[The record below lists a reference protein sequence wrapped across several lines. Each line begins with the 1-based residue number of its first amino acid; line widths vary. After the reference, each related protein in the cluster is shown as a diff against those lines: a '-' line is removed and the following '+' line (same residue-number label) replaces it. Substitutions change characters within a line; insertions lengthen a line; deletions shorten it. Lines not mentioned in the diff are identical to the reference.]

1 MTEQDVLARSIA
13 AASRSGLVWG
23 GVVFGV
29 VFCLVDI
36 LADVMV
42 FHEGTLYEQFWHP
55 TPSELWMRLSF
66 LVFSI
71 CAGIFAYI
79 LVQRERVV
87 SAREQDAEQRL
98 NILFNSAGEF
108 IFIID
113 TQATILRAN
122 EYVFTATG
130 YARDEL
136 IGRDIRQFFTLESR
150 DNCACNIPGMWKAS
164 RKRADVDF
172 VRKDGS
178 IINMDCSVTAIPD
191 EEGVFTTFLVMQRD
205 MSERLQ
211 TARRLEDSEQRFR
224 AIFNS
229 TYQFMGLLDPDGT
242 VLEINQ
248 TVLDYFGDSGADIV
262 GKLFWE
268 TPWWTHSPKL
278 QQRLKDGVMEAARG
292 KLVRFESEHVGRD
305 GQRVVIDT
313 SLKPVLNEQG
323 ETVLII
329 PEGHDITN
337 RKLAE
342 EEATR
347 MQHDFAHVMRL
358 STMGEMASGIAHE
371 LNQPLTALVSYCG
384 TALKLARDTPSLPEG
399 YIDILERAAG
409 QARRA
414 GDIIRHMREFISKG
428 NNNKTRLVLDE
439 LVQDV
444 INFISWEV
452 RDSDIQI
459 AFMPDT
465 GGRMVLV
472 NKVQIEQVMIN
483 LIRNAIEAISDAS
496 VSGGRV
502 DIATRVASDDTIEIS
517 VADSGPGIDPSVAA
531 SLFEPYQTT
540 KDSGMGM
547 GLSISRSIIEA
558 HHGKIWTDQQRQQG
572 AMFCIRIP

>member
-1 MTEQDVLARSIA
+1 
-13 AASRSGLVWG
+13 
-23 GVVFGV
+23 
-29 VFCLVDI
+29 
-36 LADVMV
+36 
-42 FHEGTLYEQFWHP
+42 
-55 TPSELWMRLSF
+55 
-66 LVFSI
+66 
-71 CAGIFAYI
+71 
-79 LVQRERVV
+79 
-87 SAREQDAEQRL
+87 
-98 NILFNSAGEF
+98 
-108 IFIID
+108 
-113 TQATILRAN
+113 
-122 EYVFTATG
+122 
-130 YARDEL
+130 
-136 IGRDIRQFFTLESR
+136 
-150 DNCACNIPGMWKAS
+150 
-164 RKRADVDF
+164 
-172 VRKDGS
+172 
-178 IINMDCSVTAIPD
+178 
-191 EEGVFTTFLVMQRD
+191 
-205 MSERLQ
+205 
-211 TARRLEDSEQRFR
+211 
-224 AIFNS
+224 
-229 TYQFMGLLDPDGT
+229 
-242 VLEINQ
+242 
-248 TVLDYFGDSGADIV
+248 
-262 GKLFWE
+262 
-268 TPWWTHSPKL
+268 
-278 QQRLKDGVMEAARG
+278 
-292 KLVRFESEHVGRD
+292 
-305 GQRVVIDT
+305 
-313 SLKPVLNEQG
+313 
-323 ETVLII
+323 
-329 PEGHDITN
+329 
-337 RKLAE
+337 
-342 EEATR
+342 

-558 HHGKIWTDQQRQQG
+558 HHGKMWTDQQRQQG
-572 AMFCIRIP
+572 AMFCIRIPEEG